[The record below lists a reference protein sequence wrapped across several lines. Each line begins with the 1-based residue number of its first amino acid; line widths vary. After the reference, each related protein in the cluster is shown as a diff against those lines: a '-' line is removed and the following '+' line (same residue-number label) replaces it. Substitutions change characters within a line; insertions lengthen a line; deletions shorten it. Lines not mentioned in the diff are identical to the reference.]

1 MIFFRQFSL
10 HSVAV
15 AACGV
20 IVAGE
25 LGCLGE
31 RVLASRAGARRLQ
44 QKAAE
49 WRAAVEQVPPPS
61 RAVARAIEEDL
72 GRARGALAAMQRA
85 LKGVGPAAEHLH
97 AARVPA
103 ARTDAYF
110 DLVSFVEH
118 ARELARNSG
127 VEVGPEAA
135 QFGFAAHVHEA
146 PETERIPVVFRQ
158 RQVVQF
164 LAEALFEAR
173 PRTLV
178 SVKREFPL
186 TPRERA
192 ERDAALAAARGEGS
206 VAAAAPAGGADFF
219 AIDPRTSVR
228 APGVLEATAFRL
240 TFIGQTSSL
249 RAFLNRLA
257 RFELPVLVRDVRV
270 EPAGVVDAPPA
281 PAAVEDAISGG
292 LAMPEPASVV
302 LTTNSPVAP
311 RANRT
316 PPVANAVAPIVARVF
331 SRFTVT
337 VEYVELVS
345 PPPEAAPAPS
355 PTA

>member
-1 MIFFRQFSL
+1 M
-10 HSVAV
+10 
-15 AACGV
+15 
-20 IVAGE
+20 
-25 LGCLGE
+25 
-31 RVLASRAGARRLQ
+31 
-44 QKAAE
+44 
-49 WRAAVEQVPPPS
+49 EQVPPPS
-61 RAVARAIEEDL
+61 RAVALAIEEDL
-72 GRARGALAAMQRA
+72 GRARHALAAMQQA
-85 LKGVGPAAEHLH
+85 LKGVGPAAERMH

-127 VEVGPEAA
+127 VEVGPAAA

-178 SVKREFPL
+178 SIKRELPL

-192 ERDAALAAARGEGS
+192 ERDTALAAARGEGS
-206 VAAAAPAGGADFF
+206 VAAGAPAAGVDFF
-219 AIDPRTSVR
+219 AIDPRMSVR

-270 EPAGVVDAPPA
+270 EPATVVESLPA
-281 PAAVEDAISGG
+281 PVAVEAMSGG

-302 LTTNSPVAP
+302 LTANSPVAP
-311 RANRT
+311 RASRT
-316 PPVANAVAPIVARVF
+316 PPAANAVAPLVARVF

-345 PPPEAAPAPS
+345 PPPEAGHAPS